1 MGNRLY
7 VGNLSFQT
15 QEDSLRDV
23 FSEIGEVTDCK
34 VITDR
39 ETGRSRGFGFVTMAT
54 DDLAQEA
61 IAQLDGA
68 DLDGR
73 ALRVNEAEERGG
85 GGGRGGFGGRGGGG
99 GRGGYGGGGGRG
111 GYGGGGGGRGGYGGG
126 GGGRGGYR
134 R

>member
-15 QEDSLRDV
+15 QEDVLRDV

-54 DDLAQEA
+54 DDQAQEA
-61 IAQLDGA
+61 ISQLDGA

-85 GGGRGGFGGRGGGG
+85 GGRGGFGGRGGG